1 MVLHPQCAYK
11 KKDSSKSISV
21 ACYGYSV
28 MQCYIAILTLVAV
41 LAGLANA
48 QYSCGNG
55 IVYKEVA
62 TADTWLEED
71 SANGYQTFLIVSK
84 HTDYSKKRTLIKF
97 GNIESNVPSTC
108 NITFAKMYLNYW
120 YSHKASFYSVQQA
133 PFLSRRLQVNQVN
146 KDWSEAQATRDY
158 RFSRMPWSTPDLAT
172 DGTDASAYVQDCVP
186 LHTGRPSGYIEF
198 DVTVAVKNWFAGD
211 PNYGL
216 LVWDVT
222 ENLDGRDIRFY
233 SREISDTNKRPFVN
247 VFCATPCSTSSCRQ
261 RYPPPPVCP
270 VPSNTARST
279 RE

>member
-1 MVLHPQCAYK
+1 MPIKRKILVSL
-11 KKDSSKSISV
+11 SV
-21 ACYGYSV
+21 TCYTVYSV
-28 MQCYIAILTLVAV
+28 MQCYNAILTFVAV
-41 LAGLANA
+41 LVGLANA
-48 QYSCGNG
+48 QSTSNCGNG

-62 TADTWLEED
+62 TADTWLEDD
-71 SANGYQTFLIVSK
+71 SANGDQNFVIVSK
-84 HTDYSKKRTLIKF
+84 HPYYSKKRTLIKF

-108 NITFAKMYLNYW
+108 NVTFAKMYLNFQFAG
-120 YSHKASFYSVQQA
+120 KASFLSVQQV
-133 PFLSRRLQVNQVN
+133 PYLSRRLQVQQIN
-146 KDWSEAQATRDY
+146 KDWSEAQATRDN
-158 RFSRMPWSTPDLAT
+158 RFSGMPWSAPYLAI

-186 LHTGRPSGYIEF
+186 LHTGRPSGYMEF
-198 DVTVAVKNWFAGD
+198 DVTVAVKNWFAGE

-233 SREISDTNKRPFVN
+233 SREISDTNKKPFVN

-279 RE
+279 PE